1 MRACVEIMNEGRA
14 QCGKMEGPGESGKGG
29 RIPFGIKTGGDLW
42 WELAYAIHRSVMKYQ
57 EGVLRKATLNVA
69 VSPVIEFKV
78 EYAEFIQE
86 LCVSLVGVVEEKGK
100 IQRSAE
106 WCVWRTRT
114 VHNPSEWG
122 GTGPR
127 GRRMGEDDEE
137 GKHGTGACE
146 KYCVRNAVG
155 RIARS
160 PRKPS
165 EGG

>member
-1 MRACVEIMNEGRA
+1 MGIGVCYSSERDEVPRGSASEGHA
-14 QCGKMEGPGESGKGG
+14 QRGS
-29 RIPFGIKTGGDLW
+29 
-42 WELAYAIHRSVMKYQ
+42 
-57 EGVLRKATLNVA
+57 
-69 VSPVIEFKV
+69 EFKV